1 MRNRSLIS
9 TGKYMNKGL
18 LKAWNDEKGFGFI
31 KSDTLEHDT
40 FIHISAL
47 KHMSRKP
54 KVGDTLYFEV
64 ATQPDGKTKAV
75 NCRIE
80 GVAAL
85 KVTPKKS
92 NHHRVAKSNFTD
104 SFLGKVASI
113 SIIAVLGF
121 VAVNK
126 YSHYKSNDQF
136 NYHTPVIT
144 NADLAT
150 FDEQY
155 SKIVIPKST
164 QNFTC
169 DGRQHCS
176 QMTSR
181 AEAVFFINNC
191 PNTKMD
197 GDRDGDPCENDTRFE
212 NEWYF
217 YKPFS

>member
-1 MRNRSLIS
+1 MH
-9 TGKYMNKGL
+9 KGL
-18 LKAWNDEKGFGFI
+18 LKSWKTDKGFGFI

-54 KVGDTLYFEV
+54 KVGDTIYFEV
-64 ATQPDGKTKAV
+64 ATQPDGKTKAI

-80 GVAAL
+80 GVAEL
-85 KVTPKKS
+85 KAPYQKHS
-92 NHHRVAKSNFTD
+92 NQPYRMAKSNFAS

-113 SIIAVLGF
+113 ALIAALCF
-121 VAVNK
+121 YAINK
-126 YSHYKSNDQF
+126 YNAHSSSQ
-136 NYHTPVIT
+136 TPIIT
-144 NADLAT
+144 NDDLAA

-155 SKIVIPKST
+155 PKLVTPKST

-176 QMTSR
+176 QMNSR

-197 GDRDGDPCENDTRFE
+197 GDRDGKPCERDTRFKT
-212 NEWYF
+212 EW
-217 YKPFS
+217 

>member
-31 KSDTLEHDT
+31 KSDTLAHDT
-40 FIHISAL
+40 FIHISVL

-54 KVGDTLYFEV
+54 KVGDTIYFKV

-121 VAVNK
+121 IAVNK
-126 YSHYKSNDQF
+126 YNHYQSNEQF
-136 NYHTPVIT
+136 NSQTPVIT

-150 FDEQY
+150 LDEQY
-155 SKIVIPKST
+155 PKIVIPQNS

-197 GDRDGDPCENDTRFE
+197 GDRDGDPCERDSRF
-212 NEWYF
+212 
-217 YKPFS
+217 

>member
-1 MRNRSLIS
+1 
-9 TGKYMNKGL
+9 MNKGL
-18 LKAWNDEKGFGFI
+18 LKTWKTDKGFGFI

-54 KVGDTLYFEV
+54 KVGDTIYFEV
-64 ATQPDGKTKAV
+64 ATQTDGKTKAI

-80 GVAAL
+80 GIAEL
-85 KVTPKKS
+85 KAPYQKH
-92 NHHRVAKSNFTD
+92 NQQPYRIAKSNFAS

-121 VAVNK
+121 IAVNK
-126 YSHYKSNDQF
+126 YTHYQNNEQF
-136 NYHTPVIT
+136 NNRTPVIT

-155 SKIVIPKST
+155 PKIVIPKVVIPKNT

-176 QMTSR
+176 QMTSKD
-181 AEAVFFINNC
+181 EAIFFINNC

-197 GDRDGDPCENDTRFE
+197 GDGDGDPCENDSRFK
-212 NEWYF
+212 NEW
-217 YKPFS
+217 

>member
-1 MRNRSLIS
+1 MH
-9 TGKYMNKGL
+9 KGL
-18 LKAWNDEKGFGFI
+18 LKTWKTDKGFGFI

-54 KVGDTLYFEV
+54 KVGDIIYFEV

-80 GVAAL
+80 GVAEL
-85 KVTPKKS
+85 KAPYQKYTQQP
-92 NHHRVAKSNFTD
+92 HRIAKSNFAS

-126 YSHYKSNDQF
+126 YNTHSSSQI
-136 NYHTPVIT
+136 PVIT
-144 NADLAT
+144 NDDLAT
-150 FDEQY
+150 FDAQY
-155 SKIVIPKST
+155 PKIVIPKNT

-169 DGRQHCS
+169 DGRQYCTE
-176 QMTSR
+176 MRSR
-181 AEAVFFINNC
+181 EEAVFFINNC

-197 GDRDGDPCENDTRFE
+197 GDRDGDPCERDTRFHD
-212 NEWYF
+212 EW
-217 YKPFS
+217 

>member
-1 MRNRSLIS
+1 MQ
-9 TGKYMNKGL
+9 KGL
-18 LKAWNDEKGFGFI
+18 LKSWKTDKGFGFI

-54 KVGDTLYFEV
+54 KVGDTIYFEV
-64 ATQPDGKTKAV
+64 ASQPDGKTKAI

-80 GVAAL
+80 GVAEFKAPYQ
-85 KVTPKKS
+85 KNKQQP
-92 NHHRVAKSNFTD
+92 HRIAKSNFAS

-121 VAVNK
+121 IAVNK
-126 YSHYKSNDQF
+126 YNHYQSNEQF
-136 NYHTPVIT
+136 NNQTPVIT

-150 FDEQY
+150 LDEQY
-155 SKIVIPKST
+155 PKIVIPKVVIPKNT
-164 QNFTC
+164 QKFTC

-176 QMTSR
+176 QMTSKD
-181 AEAVFFINNC
+181 EAIFFINNC

-197 GDRDGDPCENDTRFE
+197 GDRDGKPCENDTRFQ
-212 NEWYF
+212 NEW
-217 YKPFS
+217 

>member
-1 MRNRSLIS
+1 
-9 TGKYMNKGL
+9 MNKGL
-18 LKAWNDEKGFGFI
+18 LKSWKTDKGFGFI

-54 KVGDTLYFEV
+54 KVGDTIYFDV

-80 GVAAL
+80 GVAEFKAPYQ
-85 KVTPKKS
+85 KHKQQP
-92 NHHRVAKSNFTD
+92 HRIAKSNFAS

-113 SIIAVLGF
+113 ALIAALCF
-121 VAVNK
+121 YAINK
-126 YSHYKSNDQF
+126 YNTHSSSQ
-136 NYHTPVIT
+136 TPIIT
-144 NADLAT
+144 NDLATNDDLAT
-150 FDEQY
+150 FDEKY
-155 SKIVIPKST
+155 PKIVIPKNT
-164 QNFTC
+164 NNFTC

-197 GDRDGDPCENDTRFE
+197 GDGDGNPCERDSRF
-212 NEWYF
+212 
-217 YKPFS
+217 

>member
-18 LKAWNDEKGFGFI
+18 LKAWNNEKGFGFI
-31 KSDTLEHDT
+31 KADSLAHDT

-54 KVGDTLYFEV
+54 KVGDTIYFEV

-121 VAVNK
+121 IAVNK
-126 YSHYKSNDQF
+126 YSHYKSNEQF
-136 NYHTPVIT
+136 NNNIPVIT

-150 FDEQY
+150 FDEKY
-155 SKIVIPKST
+155 PKIVIPQNT

-181 AEAVFFINNC
+181 AEAIFFINNC

-197 GDRDGDPCENDTRFE
+197 GDRDGDPCERDSRFQD
-212 NEWYF
+212 EW
-217 YKPFS
+217 

>member
-18 LKAWNDEKGFGFI
+18 LKAWNNEKGFGFI
-31 KSDTLEHDT
+31 KADSLAHDT

-54 KVGDTLYFEV
+54 KVGDTIYFEV

-126 YSHYKSNDQF
+126 YNHYQSSEQF
-136 NYHTPVIT
+136 NNNTPVIT

-155 SKIVIPKST
+155 PKIVISQNT
-164 QNFTC
+164 HNFTC
-169 DGRQHCS
+169 DGRQYCS

-197 GDRDGDPCENDTRFE
+197 GDRDGDPCERDSRFQD
-212 NEWYF
+212 EW
-217 YKPFS
+217 

>member
-1 MRNRSLIS
+1 MH
-9 TGKYMNKGL
+9 KGL
-18 LKAWNDEKGFGFI
+18 LKTWKTDKGFGFI

-54 KVGDTLYFEV
+54 KVGDTIYFEV
-64 ATQPDGKTKAV
+64 ATQSDGKSKAV

-80 GVAAL
+80 GVAEL
-85 KVTPKKS
+85 KAPYQKHC
-92 NHHRVAKSNFTD
+92 NQPHRMAKSNFAS

-126 YSHYKSNDQF
+126 YTHYQSNEQF
-136 NYHTPVIT
+136 NNHTPVIT

-155 SKIVIPKST
+155 PKVVIPKNT

-169 DGRQHCS
+169 DGRQYCTE
-176 QMTSR
+176 MRSR
-181 AEAVFFINNC
+181 EEAVFFINNC

-197 GDRDGDPCENDTRFE
+197 GDGKPCENDSRFKT
-212 NEWYF
+212 EW
-217 YKPFS
+217 

>member
-1 MRNRSLIS
+1 
-9 TGKYMNKGL
+9 MNKGL
-18 LKAWNDEKGFGFI
+18 LKAWSDEKGFGFI

-54 KVGDTLYFEV
+54 KVGDTIYFEV

-80 GVAAL
+80 GVAEL
-85 KVTPKKS
+85 KAPYQKHKQQPY
-92 NHHRVAKSNFTD
+92 RIAKSNFAS

-113 SIIAVLGF
+113 ALIAALCLYAF
-121 VAVNK
+121 NK
-126 YSHYKSNDQF
+126 YNTHSNSQ
-136 NYHTPVIT
+136 TPVIT
-144 NADLAT
+144 NDDLAT

-155 SKIVIPKST
+155 PKFVIPKST

-169 DGRQHCS
+169 DGRQYCTE
-176 QMTSR
+176 MRSR
-181 AEAVFFINNC
+181 EEAVYFINNC

-197 GDRDGDPCENDTRFE
+197 GDGDGKPCENDSRF
-212 NEWYF
+212 
-217 YKPFS
+217 

>member
-31 KSDTLEHDT
+31 KSDTLAHDT

-54 KVGDTLYFEV
+54 KVGDIIYFEV
-64 ATQPDGKTKAV
+64 DTQPDGKSKAL

-85 KVTPKKS
+85 KVTHKKP
-92 NHHRVAKSNFTD
+92 NHHCVAKSNFTN

-126 YSHYKSNDQF
+126 YNHYQSNEQF
-136 NYHTPVIT
+136 NNHTPVIT

-155 SKIVIPKST
+155 PQIVIPKST

-197 GDRDGDPCENDTRFE
+197 GDGDGDPCERDSRFQD
-212 NEWYF
+212 EW
-217 YKPFS
+217 

>member
-1 MRNRSLIS
+1 
-9 TGKYMNKGL
+9 MNKGL
-18 LKAWNDEKGFGFI
+18 LKTWKTDKGFGFI

-54 KVGDTLYFEV
+54 KVGDTIYFEV

-80 GVAAL
+80 GVAEL
-85 KVTPKKS
+85 KAPYQKHKQQPY
-92 NHHRVAKSNFTD
+92 RIAKSNFAS

-113 SIIAVLGF
+113 ALIAALCF
-121 VAVNK
+121 YAINK
-126 YSHYKSNDQF
+126 YNAHSSSQTPIIFND
-136 NYHTPVIT
+136 
-144 NADLAT
+144 DSAT
-150 FDEQY
+150 FDEKY
-155 SKIVIPKST
+155 PKVVIPQNT

-176 QMTSR
+176 QMTSKD
-181 AEAVFFINNC
+181 EAIFFINNC

-197 GDRDGDPCENDTRFE
+197 GDRDGDPCERDTRF
-212 NEWYF
+212 
-217 YKPFS
+217 

>member
-1 MRNRSLIS
+1 
-9 TGKYMNKGL
+9 MNKGL

-54 KVGDTLYFEV
+54 KVGDTIYFEV
-64 ATQPDGKTKAV
+64 ATQPDGKTKAI

-80 GVAAL
+80 GVAEL
-85 KVTPKKS
+85 KAPYQKHKQQPY
-92 NHHRVAKSNFTD
+92 RIAKSNFAS

-113 SIIAVLGF
+113 ALIAALCLYAF
-121 VAVNK
+121 NK
-126 YSHYKSNDQF
+126 YNTHSNSQ
-136 NYHTPVIT
+136 TPVIT
-144 NADLAT
+144 NDDLAT

-155 SKIVIPKST
+155 PKFVIPKST

-169 DGRQHCS
+169 DGRQYCTE
-176 QMTSR
+176 MRSR
-181 AEAVFFINNC
+181 EEAVFFINNC

-197 GDRDGDPCENDTRFE
+197 GDGDGKPCENDSRFK
-212 NEWYF
+212 NEW
-217 YKPFS
+217 

>member
-1 MRNRSLIS
+1 
-9 TGKYMNKGL
+9 MNKGL

-54 KVGDTLYFEV
+54 KVGDTIYFEV
-64 ATQPDGKTKAV
+64 ATQPDGKSKAV

-80 GVAAL
+80 GVAVL
-85 KVTPKKS
+85 KVTPKKT

-126 YSHYKSNDQF
+126 YNHYQSNEQL
-136 NYHTPVIT
+136 NNHTPVIT

-155 SKIVIPKST
+155 PQIVIPKST

-197 GDRDGDPCENDTRFE
+197 GDGDGDPCERDTRFQD
-212 NEWYF
+212 EW
-217 YKPFS
+217 

>member
-1 MRNRSLIS
+1 MH
-9 TGKYMNKGL
+9 KGL
-18 LKAWNDEKGFGFI
+18 LKTWKTDKGFGFI

-54 KVGDTLYFEV
+54 KVGDTIYFEV
-64 ATQPDGKTKAV
+64 ATQPDGKTKAI

-80 GVAAL
+80 GVAEL
-85 KVTPKKS
+85 KAPYQKH
-92 NHHRVAKSNFTD
+92 NQQPYRMAKSNFAS

-121 VAVNK
+121 IAVNK
-126 YSHYKSNDQF
+126 YNHYKTSEQF
-136 NYHTPVIT
+136 NNHTPVIT

-155 SKIVIPKST
+155 PKTVIPKNT

-176 QMTSR
+176 QMNSR

-197 GDRDGDPCENDTRFE
+197 GDRDGDPCERDSRF
-212 NEWYF
+212 
-217 YKPFS
+217 